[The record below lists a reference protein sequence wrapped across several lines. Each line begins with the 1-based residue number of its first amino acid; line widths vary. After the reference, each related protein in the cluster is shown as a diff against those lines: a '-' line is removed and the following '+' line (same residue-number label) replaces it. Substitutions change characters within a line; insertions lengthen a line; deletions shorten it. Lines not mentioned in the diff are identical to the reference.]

1 MRALQRLGVTITQ
14 PRASARGRWLGV
26 ENAWATY
33 QEQQVLGADT
43 YDTEESW
50 DAQFLVR
57 ADYALAPWRGE
68 NYGTQRVNADEPTFE
83 PAIGVAQNGYS
94 PAAFDGTADILRTSV
109 PVETLLGGGS
119 TLTCLAVVKVNSAP
133 APTSFGFESP
143 CVFVTESSAT
153 IGLCVSSSGVAFGV
167 YDSIAGWLQTAWVPL
182 TAGAYNVVQ
191 AEADGSNLRIRVNG
205 GAWSASVAYTAIAAD
220 PTNVLV
226 IGADYTGATNYLDG
240 DVLEIGF
247 GTRVCDATEHA
258 AQNTYAVTRY
268 GLASKR
274 CLVLLD
280 GALRELP
287 TSAPYGLRV
296 ILSGGA
302 LVTSVAGGKSLVV
315 DAGAL
320 REATAGEV
328 VLVPP

>member
-1 MRALQRLGVTITQ
+1 MRALHRLGVLSTRL
-14 PRASARGRWLGV
+14 RAALDPT
-26 ENAWATY
+26 NPWAAY
-33 QEQQVLGADT
+33 QEQQALGADT

-50 DAQFLVR
+50 DAQFLLR

-68 NYGTQRVNADEPTFE
+68 NYGAERVNADEPTFE

-94 PAAFDGTADILRTSV
+94 PANFDGVSSILRTAI
-109 PVETLLGGGS
+109 PVQTLLGGGS

-143 CVFVTESSAT
+143 CIFVTENSAT

-167 YDSIAGWLQTAWVPL
+167 YDDVAGWLQTAWVPL

-205 GAWSASVAYTAIAAD
+205 GAWSSPVAYTAIAAD
-220 PTNVLV
+220 PANVLI
-226 IGADYTGATNYLDG
+226 IGADYLGTTNILDG

-258 AQNTYAVTRY
+258 SQNTYAVTRY

-296 ILSGGA
+296 ILSAGA
-302 LVTSVAGGKSLVV
+302 LVTSVASGKSLVV
-315 DAGAL
+315 DGGAL
-320 REATAGEV
+320 RESTAGEA